1 MKAVFSPVKTYE
13 RQILKLLHME
23 GSVCQGCIMNVCKL
37 FCCNKYTF
45 FLPHHQKT
53 IENNTEEVDV
63 DVPEDAVD
71 DIEDIPFQD
80 HDTRD
85 SVSMSSATFV
95 DQAVQ
100 VGEFP
105 AQPYQCYEARKK
117 PYSN

>member
-1 MKAVFSPVKTYE
+1 
-13 RQILKLLHME
+13 
-23 GSVCQGCIMNVCKL
+23 MNVCKL
-37 FCCNKYTF
+37 FFVVTNQNKYTF

-53 IENNTEEVDV
+53 IDDVCQNNTEVDV
-63 DVPEDAVD
+63 DVPEDTVD

-117 PYSN
+117 SHIRTELIEKN